1 MPEFS
6 IESVLIGVF
15 VLLTKFK
22 VSSVKI
28 NLALVLAFSLFLS
41 ACEKPEQRAQGY
53 YEQGIKFFDQGKMSK
68 AKLEFRNA
76 LQIDKKLAPAW
87 FGLARIDEKK
97 RDWRAVIRS
106 LNNVVSLDPKHVQA
120 RIKLGNIYLLGG
132 DNTKALE
139 YSDAALALAPENAE
153 VQALRAAVLFKLND
167 YQRAKDAANKAL
179 EINPKNVGA
188 AIVLAAGRMKSG
200 DAKKALEYIETSLAL
215 NNSDIGLHLFKI
227 RALEVLKKP
236 QQIETAF
243 QKLIELYP
251 ATASF
256 QQALAKFY
264 VQQGD
269 KVKAE
274 IEMRKIATKNPD
286 DFTAGI
292 NVVRFVGS
300 VRGAE
305 AAMAELQGLID
316 KGGKVFKYN
325 LAMAQL
331 HLSRSEPDKAL
342 SLIRKLVKNEGSS
355 ENEIPA
361 KLQLVRLLLTTKNTQ
376 EADGLIEEIIQK
388 DNKNT
393 DALMLRANRRISKN
407 ELDGAIEDL
416 RAVLGEQPRSIPA
429 LLMLSRAHELSGS
442 IELADERL
450 AVAAK
455 TAKYAPNVGLRYVR
469 FLMTRGFSER
479 AEDVAQ
485 QVLARAPQNIQAL
498 TVMARI
504 KLRNQDWVGAEE
516 LSQRIRKVDNKNRVS
531 GQILGAAL
539 GGQKKF
545 NASIQVLQEAYNET
559 PNAVQPMA
567 SLIQAF
573 VRGNKIKEAE
583 DFLKAVLEA
592 NPKYAE
598 AHILM
603 GQLQLATNKLAKG
616 QASFETAIT
625 VQPASV
631 SGYRALSGLYL
642 GQRKFAKAEELLQQ
656 GLAKVPEQENFVLR
670 LLLASVFEQ
679 TGKFDEAIAEYETL
693 NRQQPGSAVVSN
705 NLASLYTETRSDEKS
720 LERAFVLARQFRNSK
735 IPQFQ
740 DTLGWTYFKRG
751 EYRRAISMLQEAAQA
766 LPNISVVRYHLGM
779 SYLENKQNKQAIVEL
794 EKALELA
801 QGTKFAQRE
810 QTINALERL
819 KAAATN

>member
-1 MPEFS
+1 M
-6 IESVLIGVF
+6 
-15 VLLTKFK
+15 LLTKFK

-28 NLALVLAFSLFLS
+28 NLALVIAFSLFLA
-41 ACEKPEQRAQGY
+41 ACEKPEQRAQSY
-53 YEQGIKFFDQGKMSK
+53 YEQGIKFLDQGKMSK

-76 LQIDKKLAPAW
+76 LQINKKLVPAW
-87 FGLARIDEKK
+87 FALARIDEKK
-97 RDWRAVIRS
+97 RDWRAVVRS
-106 LNNVVSLDPKHVQA
+106 LNNVVSLDPKHVRA
-120 RIKLGNIYLLGG
+120 RVKLGNIYLLGG

-139 YSDAALALAPENAE
+139 YSDAAVALAPEDAE
-153 VQALRAAVLFKLND
+153 AQALRAAVLFKLND
-167 YQRAKDAANKAL
+167 YQRAKKAANKAL

-188 AIVLAAGRMKSG
+188 VIVLAAGQMRSG
-200 DAKKALEYIETSLAL
+200 NAEKALEYIESGLVQ
-215 NNSDIGLHLFKI
+215 NSGDIGLHLFKI

-236 QQIETAF
+236 QQIEVAF

-251 ATASF
+251 DTASF
-256 QQALAKFY
+256 RQALAKFY

-269 KVKAE
+269 KAKAE
-274 IEMRKIATKNPD
+274 IEMRKIAAQNPD

-300 VRGAE
+300 VRGIKAG
-305 AAMAELQGLID
+305 MAELQGLID
-316 KGGKVFKYN
+316 KGGDTFKYK

-331 HLSRSEPDKAL
+331 HLSQSEPDKAL
-342 SLIRKLVKNEGSS
+342 ILIRKLVKDEGSS

-361 KLQLVRLLLTTKNTQ
+361 KLQLARLLLATKNTQ
-376 EADGLIEEIIQK
+376 EADGLIGEIIKK

-393 DALMLRANRRISKN
+393 DALMLRANRRIGKN
-407 ELDGAIEDL
+407 ELDAAIEDL

-429 LLMLSRAHELSGS
+429 LLLLSRAHELSGS

-450 AVAAK
+450 AVATK
-455 TAKYAPNVGLRYVR
+455 TAKYSADVGLRYVR
-469 FLMTRGFSER
+469 FLINRGFGER
-479 AEDVAQ
+479 AADVAQ
-485 QVLARAPQNIQAL
+485 EVLVRNPQNIRAL
-498 TVMARI
+498 TVMAQI

-516 LSQRIRKVDNKNRVS
+516 LSEKIRKIDSKNRVS
-531 GQILGAAL
+531 SQILGAAL
-539 GGQKKF
+539 GGQKKY
-545 NASIQVLQEAYNET
+545 NASIEVLQQAYDKT

-567 SLIQAF
+567 SLIQAL

-583 DFLKAVLEA
+583 NFLNAVLEA

-603 GQLQLATNKLAKG
+603 GRLQLATKKLDKG
-616 QASFETAIT
+616 KASFEAAIAA
-625 VQPASV
+625 QPTSV

-642 GQRKFAKAEELLQQ
+642 AQREFAKASELLQR
-656 GLAKVPEQENFVLR
+656 GLAKVPERDGFVLR
-670 LLLASVFEQ
+670 LLFASVLEQ
-679 TGKFDEAIAEYETL
+679 TGKTDQAIAEYETL
-693 NRQQPGSAVVSN
+693 IRQQPDSAVVSN
-705 NLASLYTETRSDEKS
+705 NLASLYSETRSDEKS

-751 EYRRAISMLQEAAQA
+751 EYRRAISLLQEAALA
-766 LPNISVVRYHLGM
+766 LPNISLVRYHLGM
-779 SYLENKQNKQAIVEL
+779 SYLENKQNKEAVVEL

-810 QTINALERL
+810 QTVNALEQL
-819 KAAATN
+819 KASAAN